1 MRVMLPLVSLAL
13 AGLLV
18 ASCSK
23 KPEPPP
29 AAPAATKKP
38 EEKPAAKPEPAPPAK
53 PEAKAA
59 AKPEAKPAAAEAAPA
74 SAFGAGPAYFVV
86 QNALVKLEGGKL
98 SVEQAENVR
107 GVAVGPDGVVWVS
120 SYRGVQRI
128 VPGKRPEACG
138 EQTGLSDHL
147 APGKGELFAT
157 SYQGI
162 AHWNGSAWRVEE
174 KAKIGA
180 GVTFFNGLG
189 LDAEGVL
196 FASTSDQLFRREKDG
211 SWKDASPSELVKAA
225 KPYYSDLHAGPDGA
239 IYVKSLKGAFRFQ
252 GGAWSK
258 LPTGISDTLA
268 AVAPDGRL
276 LLTSY
281 QGATIVAG
289 GKRQRIVGIKAK
301 SFRKAVA
308 DGAGRFWIV
317 TDYGIAIVGPDGKL
331 AQQWEPGQ
339 LKEVAGDVRSLAVV
353 GKGPELPTL
362 GAKAVGTVKG
372 KILRG
377 GSAVAG
383 AIVELCESPSM
394 ILFGRGATPCS
405 KAIFKASATTDA
417 EGSFSIPGV
426 PIGSYRFA
434 VKAAPKW
441 VIMFGGDCCAKM
453 KEGQSYDIGAITLK
467 ER

>member
-1 MRVMLPLVSLAL
+1 MPVTRSFLSLSLSLALVSLA
-13 AGLLV
+13 A
-18 ASCSK
+18 CSK

-29 AAPAATKKP
+29 AAPPPPAATKP
-38 EEKPAAKPEPAPPAK
+38 EPRPAAKPGPAP
-53 PEAKAA
+53 AA
-59 AKPEAKPAAAEAAPA
+59 AKVEPRAAPAAAEAAPA
-74 SAFGAGPAYFVV
+74 VEGAGPAYFVV
-86 QNALVKLEGGKL
+86 QNALVKLDGGKL
-98 SVEQAENVR
+98 SVEQPEGVR

-128 VPGKRPEACG
+128 APGKAPEPCG
-138 EQTGLSDHL
+138 AQTGLSDHL
-147 APGKGELFAT
+147 APAKGELFAT

-162 AHWNGSAWRVEE
+162 AHWNGSAWSLEE

-180 GVTFFNGLG
+180 GITYFNGLG
-189 LDAEGVL
+189 LDAEGAL
-196 FASTSDQLFRREKDG
+196 WASTSDALFKREKGG
-211 SWKDASPSELVKAA
+211 SWKDASPADLVKAA
-225 KPYYSDLHAGPDGA
+225 KPYYSELHAGLDGA
-239 IYVKSLKGAFRFQ
+239 LYVKSLKGAFRFHA
-252 GGAWSK
+252 GAWSK

-276 LLTSY
+276 LFTSY
-281 QGATIVAG
+281 QGASIVTG
-289 GKRQRIVGIKAK
+289 GKRQRIAGIKAK

-308 DGAGRFWIV
+308 DGAGRFWIA

-331 AQQWEPGQ
+331 LQQWEPGQ
-339 LKEVAGDVRSLAVV
+339 LKEVSGDVRSLAVV
-353 GKGPELPTL
+353 GRGPSLPTL

-394 ILFGRGATPCS
+394 ILFGRGATPCA

-417 EGSFSIPGV
+417 EGSFTIPGV

-434 VKAAPKW
+434 VKAGPKW